1 MLESSERRE
10 EKKEEK
16 FFFFLFFFCLCLHK
30 NYAYDQHWK
39 KKKGN
44 AVIPNPVLVTKEREY
59 EIKQI
64 VLRYTVLSVGMVT
77 KHTLWWKNELGQ
89 NPNVCTENYWMKR
102 TFWTARSNFVGKAAA
117 A

>member
-16 FFFFLFFFCLCLHK
+16 FFFFLFFFAF
-30 NYAYDQHWK
+30 AYIKTMPTTNTEK

>member
-1 MLESSERRE
+1 MPTTNTE
-10 EKKEEK
+10 
-16 FFFFLFFFCLCLHK
+16 
-30 NYAYDQHWK
+30 K

-77 KHTLWWKNELGQ
+77 KHTL
-89 NPNVCTENYWMKR
+89 
-102 TFWTARSNFVGKAAA
+102 
-117 A
+117 